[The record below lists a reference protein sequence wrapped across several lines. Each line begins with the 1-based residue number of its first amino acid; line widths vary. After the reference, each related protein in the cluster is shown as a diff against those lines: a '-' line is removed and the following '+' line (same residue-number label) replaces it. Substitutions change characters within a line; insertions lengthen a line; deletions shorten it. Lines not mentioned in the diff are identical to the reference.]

1 MRGDTAKCKALNQ
14 DLRNGIHHNTI
25 MSYFFF
31 LIGAL
36 GINDLFIHEK
46 LSLIISI
53 PFPWIGTHTS
63 RIQCAIHF
71 DEIDRLS
78 SISHI
83 GYTHRIG
90 ARIKGRLNLKST
102 LSG

>member
-1 MRGDTAKCKALNQ
+1 MLTVKTPLIVRLFKLLFKL
-14 DLRNGIHHNTI
+14 H
-25 MSYFFF
+25 SYLPEDEIFGFRF
-31 LIGAL
+31 RFAP
-36 GINDLFIHEK
+36 
-46 LSLIISI
+46 LSDI
-53 PFPWIGTHTS
+53 F
-63 RIQCAIHF
+63 QCAIHF

-83 GYTHRIG
+83 GYTQRIG